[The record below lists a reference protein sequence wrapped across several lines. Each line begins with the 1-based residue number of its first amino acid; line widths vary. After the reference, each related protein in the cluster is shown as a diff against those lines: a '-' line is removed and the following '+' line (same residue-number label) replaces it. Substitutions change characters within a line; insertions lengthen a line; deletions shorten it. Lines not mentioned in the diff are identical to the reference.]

1 MAFNLFSVVIIT
13 LWKKKSDQIFLW
25 PLKTERMKCLKDVT
39 HLLGASRW
47 QRHPCAALG
56 LSEGG
61 QGIYGWLGV
70 VLDKLERGD
79 RLANHTHTH
88 APPLVICPWIS
99 LPHTSMSFHFSFL
112 QPSYVPLSASLPQP
126 PSLVCIR
133 QHCVTLHSKASSWS
147 YIGFWG
153 CFYGSSDRW
162 MIFLH
167 Y

>member
-1 MAFNLFSVVIIT
+1 MAFHLFSVAIIT
-13 LWKKKSDQIFLW
+13 LWKKKKW
-25 PLKTERMKCLKDVT
+25 PNIPVALENWENEMFERRNAFV
-39 HLLGASRW
+39 GASRW
-47 QRHPCAALG
+47 QRQTCAALG

-70 VLDKLERGD
+70 VLDKLERGE

-99 LPHTSMSFHFSFL
+99 LPHTSMSFHCSFL
-112 QPSYVPLSASLPQP
+112 QPSYVPLSASLPQH